1 MAEAS
6 FGVGFLLMPTEDSA
20 RGTAPRWTEMLAMV
34 RRAEELGYDTV
45 WLPDHLIIDVP
56 RPGSRPEGT
65 WEGWSLASALA
76 ATTERI
82 KIGLL
87 VSCTAFRNPALLA
100 KMADTVDEI
109 SGGRLILGLG
119 AGWCELEFRSF
130 GYPFDHLV
138 GRFEEA
144 LQIIAP
150 LLRTGHVDFEG
161 KYYSARDCE
170 LRPRGPRPE
179 GPPILIGS
187 MAGPRMLRLVA
198 TYADIWNRDFN
209 AFSPETEPYSAAD
222 LAASQTRI
230 DAVCQEVGRDP
241 STLTRTAGVWVDLPI
256 APSRGWN
263 AVSGTPEEIAARLR
277 LFAEAGYSSVE
288 AWLHPG
294 TIEGVEAFAPVVEM
308 LKG

>member
-1 MAEAS
+1 MGEKT

-76 ATTERI
+76 AATDRI

-119 AGWCELEFRSF
+119 AGYHEPEFTAF
-130 GYPFDHLV
+130 GYPYDY
-138 GRFEEA
+138 R
-144 LQIIAP
+144 
-150 LLRTGHVDFEG
+150 
-161 KYYSARDCE
+161 
-170 LRPRGPRPE
+170 
-179 GPPILIGS
+179 
-187 MAGPRMLRLVA
+187 
-198 TYADIWNRDFN
+198 
-209 AFSPETEPYSAAD
+209 
-222 LAASQTRI
+222 ASR
-230 DAVCQEVGRDP
+230 
-241 STLTRTAGVWVDLPI
+241 
-256 APSRGWN
+256 
-263 AVSGTPEEIAARLR
+263 
-277 LFAEAGYSSVE
+277 FAEA
-288 AWLHPG
+288 L
-294 TIEGVEAFAPVVEM
+294 TIATTLLRKGQIDFA
-308 LKG
+308 